1 MGYKGRFKGVYHVYL
16 HNGKRYIEEFMF
28 ESFEDILPSDIH
40 GPTMSEEF
48 HDSSYEDQL
57 LELPEVESIKSD
69 EFYFEI
75 LGSVEINFYKC
86 GSYEY
91 PNEIDREMLI
101 DPYVVKQMDEKI
113 ALAIGGFNDMKEVI
127 ELN

>member
-16 HNGKRYIEEFMF
+16 HEGRRYIEEFMF
-28 ESFEDILPSDIH
+28 ESFEDILPSASC
-40 GPTMSEEF
+40 PQTMSDEF
-48 HDSSYEDQL
+48 RNGSYENQF

-75 LGSVEINFYKC
+75 LGYMEINFYKC

-91 PNEIDREMLI
+91 PNEFDSEMLI
-101 DPYVVKQMDEKI
+101 DRYVVKQMVEKE
-113 ALAIGGFNDMKEVI
+113 ALAFGGFDNISEVI
-127 ELN
+127 RFE